1 MIKSNFILVLVSI
14 IFQISVPSQ
23 VYSAEISKADSL
35 LKAKKHFSFAVQYK
49 KNEKYEDA
57 FRNYETSIAYNDTVY
72 QVHYSFADLLLK
84 MNKSEYAKRELM
96 TSFTLNP
103 GHFKSAS
110 ILASQYYKS
119 AVYDSALVMY
129 EAMYAIR
136 PDQDS
141 ILSNIAS
148 LREFLNMTEQA
159 LESYE
164 ELIAKGMDS
173 YGNLMKASVL
183 AAHLENYELSED
195 YAARALEKKPEDI
208 DALNAALDAS
218 METGDMKSAEA
229 RLRLLAA
236 ADSTGT
242 EALVK
247 LENMY
252 RANSD
257 TGQLIWALTEH
268 HKRVSGD
275 IGIIGELAELLISE
289 GESEQGVTY
298 IREGLTIA
306 PGNGRLRILMGVYYR
321 KLGHTEKALEEFRI
335 ALKDSRWQASAQQ
348 FIWQIE
354 QPETDI
360 EKAEREFFN
369 RGNP

>member
-1 MIKSNFILVLVSI
+1 MIKSNYILVLVAI
-14 IFQISVPSQ
+14 IFQICVPSQ
-23 VYSAEISKADSL
+23 GYSTETSKADSL

-57 FRNYETSIAYNDTVY
+57 FKNYETSLAYNDTVY

-84 MNKSEYAKRELM
+84 MNKPEYAKRELLA
-96 TSFTLNP
+96 SFTLNP

-110 ILASQYYKS
+110 ILAGLYYDS
-119 AVYDSALVMY
+119 AEYDSALVMY
-129 EAMYAIR
+129 EAMYAIS

-148 LREFLNMTEQA
+148 LREYLNMTEEA

-173 YGNLMKASVL
+173 YGNLMKASLL
-183 AAHLENYELSED
+183 AAHIENYKLSED
-195 YAARALEKKPEDI
+195 YAVLALDKKPGDI
-208 DALNAALDAS
+208 DALNAALHAS
-218 METGDMKSAEA
+218 TEAGDMKSAEA
-229 RLRLLAA
+229 WLRLLTA

-247 LENMY
+247 LENLY

-268 HKRVSGD
+268 HKRASGD
-275 IGIIGELAELLISE
+275 IGIIGELAELLIRE
-289 GESEQGVTY
+289 GDSEQGVTY
-298 IREGLTIA
+298 IHKGFAIA
-306 PGNGRLRILMGVYYR
+306 PGDGRLRILMGVYYR
-321 KLGHTEKALEEFRI
+321 KQGHTEKALEEFRI

-354 QPETDI
+354 QPETDA
-360 EKAEREFFN
+360 EKDEREFFN